1 MTCRR
6 LLIMMLVALASGRA
20 SAQTGQTPLNDA
32 HAAMAPRFVDR
43 LNGLTLD
50 QAIAR
55 AVESEPGLRAV
66 RSSVDIARGMQQQA
80 GLRPNPTVTFS
91 QLTEPAGTDA
101 QTRVDF
107 NWPLD
112 LFRKDGRVNT
122 ATREVD
128 VAKQATADRERL
140 LVADVRMKFGEV
152 LAAVRQLSIAD
163 ELVSAT
169 ARQHALLS
177 ARADEGAIPPLDRD
191 MVRVELQ
198 RLTADRMLQAGHAE
212 HAVIELKRLL
222 GLRADAALTVREDL
236 EEVVA
241 RDTALDV
248 QPTRSDTPSRPD
260 VAEAEARVGV
270 ADARIDQARRDGRFD
285 VSLFGMYMRM
295 DSGYAQ
301 RGFGPDG
308 NLERV
313 RGVFH
318 NLGAGVMVSLP
329 FRDGRQGEVAAA
341 EAQRV
346 GAQAQLEAA
355 RLTVDTEV
363 AAARARDDHARRA
376 LALYTSETR
385 NLARRNLDVVSQTY
399 DAGRM
404 TLLDVLNERRRY
416 LDTERA
422 YANALREAYEA
433 RQALRTALGEVR

>member
-1 MTCRR
+1 MRCRR
-6 LLIMMLVALASGRA
+6 RLIMMLVALAASGHA
-20 SAQTGQTPLNDA
+20 SAQTGQADE
-32 HAAMAPRFVDR
+32 HGAMAPRFVDR
-43 LNGLTLD
+43 INGLTLD

-55 AVESEPGLRAV
+55 AVEGEPGLRAV
-66 RSSVDIARGMQQQA
+66 RSTVDIARGMQQQA

-122 ATREVD
+122 AAREVD

-140 LVADVRMKFGEV
+140 LIAEVRMKFGEV
-152 LAAVRQLSIAD
+152 LAAVRELSITD
-163 ELVSAT
+163 ELVAAT

-198 RLTADRMLQAGHAE
+198 RLTADRTLQDGHAE
-212 HAVIELKRLL
+212 RAMIELKRLL
-222 GLRADAALTVREDL
+222 GLRADASLTVREDL

-241 RDTALDV
+241 RETALEV
-248 QPTRSDTPSRPD
+248 QRSLNDTRSRPD

-329 FRDGRQGEVAAA
+329 LRDGRQGDVAAA

-363 AAARARDDHARRA
+363 AAARVRDDHAQRA

-385 NLARRNLDVVSQTY
+385 TLARRNLDVVSQTY

-422 YANALREAYEA
+422 YTNALREGYEA

>member
-1 MTCRR
+1 MRCRR
-6 LLIMMLVALASGRA
+6 LLIMMLVALAGGRA
-20 SAQTGQTPLNDA
+20 SAQTGQPDQ
-32 HAAMAPRFVDR
+32 HAALAPRFVDR
-43 LNGLTLD
+43 TNGLTLD

-55 AVESEPGLRAV
+55 AVEGEPGLRAV

-80 GLRPNPTVTFS
+80 SLRPNPTVTFS

-101 QTRVDF
+101 QTRLDF

-128 VAKQATADRERL
+128 VAKRAAADRERL

-152 LAAVRQLSIAD
+152 LAAVRELSITD
-163 ELVSAT
+163 ELVAAT

-177 ARADEGAIPPLDRD
+177 SRADEGAIPPLERD
-191 MVRVELQ
+191 IVRVELQ
-198 RLTADRMLQAGHAE
+198 RLTADRMLQDGQAE
-212 HAVIELKRLL
+212 QAMIELKRLL
-222 GLRADAALTVREDL
+222 GVRADAALSVREDL

-241 RDTALDV
+241 RETVLGV
-248 QPTRSDTPSRPD
+248 QRTPSDTPSRPD

-355 RLTVDTEV
+355 RLTADAEV

-385 NLARRNLDVVSQTY
+385 TLARRNLDVVSQTY

-404 TLLDVLNERRRY
+404 TLLDVLSERRRY

-422 YANALREAYEA
+422 YTSALREAYEA